1 MSDSVSTLDEA
12 KLGAYLEQ
20 HIESFEGLISAEKFA
35 GGQSNPTFLLTA
47 KSGQYVLRRKPP
59 GELLKSAHAV
69 DREYKVL
76 TALAD
81 TEVPVAHAYHLCE
94 DDDVIGS
101 MFYVMSF
108 EEGRIL
114 WDPALPDLDKEQRR
128 PIHLEMVRVLA
139 EMHNIDITAVGL
151 TDYGKPGNYYERQIG
166 RWSKQYR
173 AAETHKIDAMDSLIE
188 WLPNNIPADDGEIR
202 LIHGDYRLDNVMFH
216 PTEPR
221 AIAVLDWELSTLG
234 HPLADLAYLCMCLR
248 LTRDGSLK
256 GLGGLD
262 RGEVGVPTEE
272 EMVKQ
277 YCELRNIDDIENW
290 NFYLTFSF
298 FRLASICQGVYKRAI
313 MGNASNKQALETGN
327 TTEPLAQM
335 GMSLIK

>member
-1 MSDSVSTLDEA
+1 MSDSVNTLDEA

-76 TALAD
+76 TALAG
-81 TEVPVAHAYHLCE
+81 TKVPVAHAYHLCE

-114 WDPALPDLDKEQRR
+114 WDPALLDLDKEQRR

-151 TDYGKPGNYYERQIG
+151 ADYGKPGNYYERQIG

-202 LIHGDYRLDNVMFH
+202 LIHGDYRLDNIMFH

>member
-12 KLGAYLEQ
+12 KLGAYLDQ

-76 TALAD
+76 TALAG
-81 TEVPVAHAYHLCE
+81 TKVPVAHAYHLCE

-114 WDPALPDLDKEQRR
+114 WDPALLDLDKEQRR

-151 TDYGKPGNYYERQIG
+151 ADYGKPGNYYERQIG

-202 LIHGDYRLDNVMFH
+202 LIHGDYRLDNIMFH